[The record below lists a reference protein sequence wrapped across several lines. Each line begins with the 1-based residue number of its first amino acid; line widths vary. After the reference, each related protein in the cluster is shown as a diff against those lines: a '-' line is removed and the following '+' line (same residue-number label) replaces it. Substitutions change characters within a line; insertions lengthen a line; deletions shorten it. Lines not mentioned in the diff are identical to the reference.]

1 MQEKTLKA
9 RAGLPMLI
17 LFILLYLAAIALV
30 VVGGVLLDRG
40 VSAWGGVS
48 LGVGIFWILIG
59 FIPLPRTEDY
69 QTPRGLSFDTVRAV
83 HRHAQGTGFL
93 LCPSPFP
100 LR

>member
-59 FIPLPRTEDY
+59 FIPFLGLKIIRP
-69 QTPRGLSFDTVRAV
+69 PRGLSFDTVRAV

-93 LCPSPFP
+93 LLSIPFP